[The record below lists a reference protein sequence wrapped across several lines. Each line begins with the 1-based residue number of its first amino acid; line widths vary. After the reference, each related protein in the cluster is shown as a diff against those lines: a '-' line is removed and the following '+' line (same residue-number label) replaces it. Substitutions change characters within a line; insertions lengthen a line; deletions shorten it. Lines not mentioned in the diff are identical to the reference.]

1 MGLNEGA
8 PALTEYWLV
17 KLGSGGVKGEA
28 VEVILQLWVVAPFL
42 LFSWGL
48 VLE

>member
-8 PALTEYWLV
+8 PALTEYWSI
-17 KLGSGGVKGEA
+17 KLGSGGIKGEA
-28 VEVILQLWVVAPFL
+28 VEVILQLWVVL

>member
-42 LFSWGL
+42 LFSWDL
-48 VLE
+48 VLD